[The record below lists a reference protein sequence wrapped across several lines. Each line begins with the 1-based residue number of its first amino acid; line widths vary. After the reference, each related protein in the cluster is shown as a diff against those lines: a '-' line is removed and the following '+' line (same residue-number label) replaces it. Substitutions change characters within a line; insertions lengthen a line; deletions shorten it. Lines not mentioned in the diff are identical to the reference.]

1 MGFDIDPLAVMLAK
15 VNWIMTMRDL
25 FPTHFG
31 SITVPIYHADSLFVA
46 TPITHRM
53 PTQDEDYY
61 VLTLNRQQIRVPAFL
76 FSPAYRK
83 VFDSFISKVY
93 RLAMARARQ
102 EETTD
107 LISTD
112 PLVDA
117 VERESGIEIGA
128 QKKTELSATA
138 MQMVLQLET
147 LQRQGRNGIWHF
159 IISNSYRPGLTEKQ
173 FNCIVS
179 NPPWMAMS
187 KLADNP
193 YKNALGEIA
202 RKYAIQ
208 PHGAAHPHMELA
220 TIFLVS
226 SIDRYLRD
234 GGHWSYIMP
243 ASLMSGLNHEPFRKE
258 KYATSDAE
266 LEAKVGAIW
275 ELPTDTFKNKAV
287 VLSGEKS
294 TAEPD
299 VISGRV
305 YGAVR
310 DYEPCTYTLN
320 RQGKRSAWTNKGG
333 DVEVA
338 DVIAGDSLGF
348 AQGCD
353 LFPRTA
359 LFHQFVRRPNGNWDI
374 RPIERTGEL
383 WYLISESKKNLCND
397 LAAEDFE
404 DEFMYDAFISK
415 HLSPFIMAAPA
426 KGLIP
431 GRKEQGV
438 WKPLFQAD
446 LALVNASTEYVF
458 RQIADAV
465 GQDLVPF
472 LSETINIYGKLYKQ
486 NFSQD
491 YLVLS
496 SASGSNPC
504 AAYIDLRQFDRNRL
518 VIDQTLYWYLSKT
531 EDEAIYISGLL
542 NSAALWEAI
551 SDFQPEGGFGKRHIH
566 TLPYKIIPAFD
577 PDDDAQREVI
587 EATKA
592 LMEEWKVV
600 CESGQYKNLLGP
612 NSGTL
617 PSRRRRQQSKIRE
630 LASYGRY
637 AAACA
642 GVLR

>member
-1 MGFDIDPLAVMLAK
+1 
-15 VNWIMTMRDL
+15 
-25 FPTHFG
+25 
-31 SITVPIYHADSLFVA
+31 
-46 TPITHRM
+46 
-53 PTQDEDYY
+53 
-61 VLTLNRQQIRVPAFL
+61 
-76 FSPAYRK
+76 
-83 VFDSFISKVY
+83 
-93 RLAMARARQ
+93 
-102 EETTD
+102 
-107 LISTD
+107 
-112 PLVDA
+112 
-117 VERESGIEIGA
+117 
-128 QKKTELSATA
+128 
-138 MQMVLQLET
+138 
-147 LQRQGRNGIWHF
+147 
-159 IISNSYRPGLTEKQ
+159 
-173 FNCIVS
+173 
-179 NPPWMAMS
+179 
-187 KLADNP
+187 
-193 YKNALGEIA
+193 
-202 RKYAIQ
+202 
-208 PHGAAHPHMELA
+208 
-220 TIFLVS
+220 
-226 SIDRYLRD
+226 
-234 GGHWSYIMP
+234 MP

-333 DVEVA
+333 DVEVE

-426 KGLIP
+426 KGLVP

-531 EDEAIYISGLL
+531 EDEAMYISGLL

-551 SDFQPEGGFGKRHIH
+551 SGFQPEGGFGKRHIH

-642 GVLR
+642 GVLG